1 MLWDSVPSVSRAQLD
16 SSLGRFSVD
25 KASSIIVRAQTQ
37 YNTFTGECAL
47 ADKWYRTAAE
57 QVAAQGIDK
66 SQYTIRCVHVCGCGC
81 VEAMVVEGGGCVC
94 VFKLD
99 PVGNGAV
106 MVVPACPSHH
116 CCSPPPLLL
125 RLSFTTRVYLFPQEA
140 GGGTCTASGYSNLGC
155 TRTDCNSWLRAFGS
169 GLVLHELG
177 HLTGFSHAQFD
188 QDNNGLLSATEEMGD
203 LSDPM
208 TADG

>member
-1 MLWDSVPSVSRAQLD
+1 M
-16 SSLGRFSVD
+16 
-25 KASSIIVRAQTQ
+25 
-37 YNTFTGECAL
+37 
-47 ADKWYRTAAE
+47 
-57 QVAAQGIDK
+57 
-66 SQYTIRCVHVCGCGC
+66 
-81 VEAMVVEGGGCVC
+81 CVC
-94 VFKLD
+94 SSWTLS
-99 PVGNGAV
+99 V
-106 MVVPACPSHH
+106 MAPSWLCQPARATTVAPR
-116 CCSPPPLLL
+116 PPLLL

>member
-1 MLWDSVPSVSRAQLD
+1 MSFWPGAALQLPLQDVLWDSVPSVSRAQLD

-81 VEAMVVEGGGCVC
+81 VEAVVVEGGGRVCVC
-94 VFKLD
+94 SSWTLS
-99 PVGNGAV
+99 V
-106 MVVPACPSHH
+106 MAP
-116 CCSPPPLLL
+116 
-125 RLSFTTRVYLFPQEA
+125 
-140 GGGTCTASGYSNLGC
+140 
-155 TRTDCNSWLRAFGS
+155 SWLCQPARATTVAPRLPCF
-169 GLVLHELG
+169 
-177 HLTGFSHAQFD
+177 
-188 QDNNGLLSATEEMGD
+188 
-203 LSDPM
+203 
-208 TADG
+208 